1 MHLAINSGTDMVLFN
16 AWLTEIA
23 DKGWVDKAF
32 IDASTKDFDKA
43 LAANKTTL
51 EQAAEDHRPDGRPDQ
66 ASRRPGSPSRRTASA
81 GAPCSPTRRA

>member
-51 EQAAEDHRPDGRPDQ
+51 EA
-66 ASRRPGSPSRRTASA
+66 RRRRSPA
-81 GAPCSPTRRA
+81 

>member
-23 DKGWVDKAF
+23 DKGWIDKAF

-51 EQAAEDHRPDGRPDQ
+51 EEAAEDHRPHRRPDQ
-66 ASRRPGSPSRRTASA
+66 AVGCLDRRTQ
-81 GAPCSPTRRA
+81 GRQAPAHHVRL